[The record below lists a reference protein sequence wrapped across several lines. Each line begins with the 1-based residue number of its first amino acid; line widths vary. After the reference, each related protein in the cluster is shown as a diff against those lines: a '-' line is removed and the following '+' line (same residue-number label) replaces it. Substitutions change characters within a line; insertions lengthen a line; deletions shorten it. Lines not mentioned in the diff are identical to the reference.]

1 MYAII
6 IDGGRQY
13 KVEEGQELALD
24 YREDAKPGDVLTLD
38 KVVAVGAGEGL
49 KVGAPTVAGASVTAH
64 VLGTGQGVKVDVVKI
79 RRRKNSR
86 RHTGHRKMFTKVKIE
101 AIAG

>member
-13 KVEEGQELALD
+13 KVVAGQELALD
-24 YREDAKPGDVLTLD
+24 YREEAKPGDVLTLD
-38 KVVAVGAGEGL
+38 QVVAVGAGDGL
-49 KVGAPTVAGASVTAH
+49 KVGTPTVAGASVTAH
-64 VLGTGQGVKVDVVKI
+64 VLGTGQGVKIEVVKI